1 MFFILFNIFGGLI
14 LYDLIH
20 IYINYLIKLLKCNQ
34 IKIQQLIDNKTLKL
48 TFLFFVKN
56 RTAQQNCKN
65 VIHG

>member
-1 MFFILFNIFGGLI
+1 MIH
-14 LYDLIH
+14 LIH

-34 IKIQQLIDNKTLKL
+34 MKIQQLIDNKTLKL
-48 TFLFFVKN
+48 TFLFFVKY